1 MFYYIVSK
9 ENLEYSWYHDEK
21 NQITLHD
28 RNRTKFKIEN
38 VSLDGGNAQI
48 VKFKKI
54 DGDQYVDVWD
64 TPAHGNRANLIMN
77 TRNQHNNQK
86 FFIKQ
91 CDGGYFMISPV
102 ANPSVVL
109 DISDPNN
116 PILSYW
122 VNNKSNDCNPNK
134 LWKLVKED
142 NLHYEKKQ
150 KISHGAPTET
160 NTNATKLYN
169 TYYPGYEFPRWS
181 LKKFAESYMEY
192 APTVQ
197 VYYPDC
203 HSRDAVEKLLIERE
217 PVNIT
222 MDRCYDQSVLYSHFK
237 WKHGRYETFFNEH
250 KTLCP
255 NIGVFCKTPLKL
267 PDGTFIDV
275 NVFNAVG
282 YAFDD
287 ENQPDY
293 KYFIVGKKQSKLQT
307 KYQELFHRIYTCA
320 VENKLDTIILSL
332 VGANNFA
339 NKYKDGNG
347 GQGKEIFQSTIWAPA
362 LLATMKNFVKIKTQI
377 MGSKDYKAWR
387 LKGTDLEKMEDCGY
401 FPHQNAQL
409 MTPVQ
414 RSQTLFVNAWDP
426 LSIVGN
432 GNKKDLSLDGRMGKV
447 TMMALLCW
455 PFTNHQMKYKPV

>member
-9 ENLEYSWYHDEK
+9 ENIEYSWYHDEK
-21 NQITLHD
+21 QNRITLHD

-48 VKFKKI
+48 VKFKKFG
-54 DGDQYVDVWD
+54 GDKYVDVWG
-64 TPAHGNRANLIMN
+64 TPAYFNRANLIMD
-77 TRNQHNNQK
+77 TRNQNNNQK
-86 FFIKQ
+86 FFIKP
-91 CDGGYFMISPV
+91 CDGGGVMISPV
-102 ANPSVVL
+102 LNPNLVL
-109 DISDPNN
+109 DIFEPKN
-116 PILSYW
+116 PTLYW
-122 VNNKSNDCNPNK
+122 VNKTSNDCNPNK
-134 LWKLVKED
+134 IWKLVKAKKF
-142 NLHYEKKQ
+142 HYEKNK
-150 KISHGAPTET
+150 KISQGAPTEA

-169 TYYPGYEFPRWS
+169 TYHMGYEFPLWS
-181 LKKFAESYMEY
+181 LAHFAKRYMEY

-203 HSRDAVEKLLIERE
+203 HSRDVVERLLIERE

-222 MDRCYDQSVLYSHFK
+222 MNRYYDQSALCSHFN
-237 WKHGRYETFFNEH
+237 WQHGRYETFFNEH

-255 NIGVFCKTPLKL
+255 NIGVFCKTPVKL
-267 PDGTFIDV
+267 PNDVFIDV
-275 NVFNAVG
+275 NIFNAVG
-282 YAFDD
+282 YAFDI

-293 KYFIVGKKQSKLQT
+293 KYFIVGQKQSKLQT
-307 KYQELFHRIYTCA
+307 NYQELFHRIYTCA

-339 NKYKDGNG
+339 NKYEDGNG
-347 GQGKEIFQSTIWAPA
+347 GEGKEVFQSTVWAPA
-362 LLATMKNFVKIKTQI
+362 LLATMKNFVKIKTKI
-377 MGSKDYKAWR
+377 MGSNDDTAWR
-387 LKGTDLEKMEDCGY
+387 LKGTDLEKMEDCGF

-432 GNKKDLSLDGRMGKV
+432 GNKKDPSLDGRMGKV